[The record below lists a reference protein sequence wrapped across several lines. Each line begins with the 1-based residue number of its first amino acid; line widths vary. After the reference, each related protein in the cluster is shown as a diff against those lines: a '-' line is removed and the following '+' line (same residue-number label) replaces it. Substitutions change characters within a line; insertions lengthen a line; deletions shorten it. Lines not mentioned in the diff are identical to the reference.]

1 MKHIHCPRKTTAIT
15 TLLCASG
22 MIFPGVAAAQAND
35 TINIGLNVS
44 WPGFSFLEVAR
55 QKDLAGDY
63 ELNLT
68 IFEDPLG
75 GHAALAAGQIDVY
88 LSTAEYTPFAIERGT
103 DTVLVSHLNISYG
116 VDKVLIADD
125 MSAEE
130 LKGLKVGAPQAYIG
144 EILMGMWL
152 DKEGLSPD
160 DVEWVNLNADEAV
173 GPVMSGD
180 LAAAYMYEPWVTR
193 VMDNLDTAEIAA
205 NTAEPYYLDT
215 GIFMD
220 AMYMNKTF
228 IGEQRDAAMDMIR
241 ARFDALQYWHDNTE
255 EVNQL
260 FSDYLQ
266 WPVADIES
274 VVGTNGKYL
283 DDGLYMLD
291 FDETARICGALD
303 GEPPHGIEHGSIVQ
317 SIERTNEWWVTL
329 GLMDE
334 VHDAEKGVDCSLIA
348 DLVDD
353 GYRQS
358 MSAR

>member
-1 MKHIHCPRKTTAIT
+1 MKSLYFPKKKATIA
-15 TLLCASG
+15 TLLCASA
-22 MIFPGVAAAQAND
+22 MTLPGVSAAQD
-35 TINIGLNVS
+35 SETINIGLNVS
-44 WPGFSFLEVAR
+44 WPGFSFLELAR
-55 QKDLAGDY
+55 QKGLAGNHD
-63 ELNLT
+63 LNLT

-116 VDKVLIADD
+116 VDKVLIAED
-125 MSAEE
+125 MTAEE
-130 LKGLKVGAPQAYIG
+130 LKGQKVGAPQAYIG

-152 DKEGLSPD
+152 DKEGLTPD

-193 VMDNLDTAEIAA
+193 VLDNLDTAEIAA
-205 NTAEPYYLDT
+205 DTAEPYYLDT

-228 IGEQRDAAMDMIR
+228 IKEQRKAAVDMIR
-241 ARFDALQYWHDNTE
+241 ARFDALQYWHDHTE

-266 WPVADIES
+266 WPVSDIES

-303 GEPPHGIEHGSIVQ
+303 GEPPHGIEQGSIVQ
-317 SIERTNEWWVTL
+317 SVARTNEWWVKL
-329 GLMDE
+329 GLMDGE
-334 VHDAEKGVDCSLIA
+334 QDAAKGVDCSLIA
-348 DLVDD
+348 DLVDS

>member
-1 MKHIHCPRKTTAIT
+1 MSMYSSKKKATIA
-15 TLLCASG
+15 TLMCASA
-22 MIFPGVAAAQAND
+22 MTLPGISSAQDNE

-55 QKDLAGDY
+55 QKGLAGDHD
-63 ELNLT
+63 LNLT

-116 VDKVLIADD
+116 VDKVLIAED
-125 MSAEE
+125 MNAQE
-130 LKGLKVGAPQAYIG
+130 LKGQKVGAPQAYIG
-144 EILMGMWL
+144 EVLMGMWL
-152 DKEGLSPD
+152 DKEGLTPD

-193 VMDNLDTAEIAA
+193 VLENLDTAKIAA
-205 NTAEPYYLDT
+205 DTSEPYYLDT

-220 AMYMNKTF
+220 AMYMNKKF
-228 IGEQRDAAMDMIR
+228 IKEHRKAAVDMIR

-283 DDGLYMLD
+283 EDGLYMLD

-303 GEPPHGIEHGSIVQ
+303 GEPPHGIENGSIIQ
-317 SIERTNEWWVTL
+317 SVMRTNEWWVKL

-334 VHDAEKGVDCSLIA
+334 VQDAEKGVDCSLIA
-348 DLVDD
+348 DLVDS
-353 GYRQS
+353 GYSQS

>member
-1 MKHIHCPRKTTAIT
+1 MSDFYFPRKIPYIT
-15 TLLCASG
+15 TLLCASAI
-22 MIFPGVAAAQAND
+22 MLPGVSEAQEAE

-55 QKDLAGDY
+55 QTGIADDY

-68 IFEDPLG
+68 IYEDPLG
-75 GHAALAAGQIDVY
+75 GHAALAAGQIDIY

-116 VDKVLIADD
+116 VDKVMIADD
-125 MSAEE
+125 MKAEE
-130 LKGLKVGAPQAYIG
+130 LKGQKVGAPQAYIG

-152 DKEGLSPD
+152 DREGLSPD

-193 VMDNLDTAEIAA
+193 VLDNLETAEIAA
-205 NTAEPYYLDT
+205 TTAEPYYLDT

-228 IGEQRDAAMDMIR
+228 ISKQRQAAMDMIR

-266 WPVADIES
+266 WSVADIES

-283 DDGLYMLD
+283 EDGLYMLD

-303 GEPPHGIEHGSIVQ
+303 GEPPHGIEHGSIVK
-317 SIERTNEWWVTL
+317 SVERTNEWWVKL

-334 VHDAEKGVDCSLIA
+334 VHDAKKGVDCSLIA

>member
-1 MKHIHCPRKTTAIT
+1 MNYMFFKRKATAFSA
-15 TLLCASG
+15 LLCAYAIVQSS
-22 MIFPGVAAAQAND
+22 VSAAQDND
-35 TINIGLNVS
+35 PINIGLNVS

-55 QKDLAGDY
+55 QKGLASDY
-63 ELNLT
+63 ELSLT

-88 LSTAEYTPFAIERGT
+88 LSTAEYTPFAIARGT

-130 LKGLKVGAPQAYIG
+130 LQGQKVAAPQAYIG

-152 DKEGLSPD
+152 DKEGLNPD

-193 VMDNLDTAEIAA
+193 VLENRDTAEIAA
-205 NTAEPYYLDT
+205 NTAEPNYLNT

-228 IGEQRDAAMDMIR
+228 INEQRQAAIAIIR
-241 ARFDALQYWHDNTE
+241 ARFDALQYWHDNTG

-317 SIERTNEWWVTL
+317 SVERTNEWWVKL

-334 VHDAEKGVDCSLIA
+334 MHSAEEGVDCSLIA
-348 DLVDD
+348 DLVES